1 MIHAARPETRSRLL
15 VFVLAAASLA
25 TGGLGV
31 TPARASDAQAA
42 PPATDAIVDALPDDA
57 ALTGDDIYERVQ
69 ANRFRSYVQD
79 TRLLSGDRA
88 ASTQETRLQATWK
101 NLRDEKDEPTNGVY
115 SKSRIE
121 YTYPFD
127 VRYTTY
133 LIIDNADRGN
143 DQFVY
148 LPSRRRVRRVNLRGE
163 SVLGT
168 DFSFEDVVP
177 RELEHSSNLRLP
189 DEVVQGIRCWVIE
202 ATPRPDEDSEYSRF
216 ILVVEKQHAV
226 PLVTRYFDRAGIE
239 IKRLEAPRESIQE
252 FVGVFVPMRAKMTQ
266 LQTETWT
273 ELTVEKLVPNPELAE
288 GVFDLRRLERH

>member
-1 MIHAARPETRSRLL
+1 MNPTARPAFPLRFLARC
-15 VFVLAAASLA
+15 VAAATLA
-25 TGGLGV
+25 GALAPPSAGAT
-31 TPARASDAQAA
+31 DAQAA
-42 PPATDAIVDALPDDA
+42 PSSTIVDALPDDA

-69 ANRFRSYVQD
+69 RNRFRSYIQD

-88 ASTQETRLQATWK
+88 DSTQETRLQATWK
-101 NLRDEKDEPTNGVY
+101 NLRDPQDEPTNGVY

-133 LIIDNADRGN
+133 LIIDNAERAN

-177 RELEHSSNLRLP
+177 RELEHSSNVRLP
-189 DEVVQGIRCWVIE
+189 DETVQGIRCWVIE
-202 ATPRPDEDSEYSRF
+202 ATPRPEEDSEYSRF

-226 PLVTRYFDRAGIE
+226 PLVTRYFDRAGLE

-252 FVGVFVPMRAKMTQ
+252 FEGVFVPMRAKMIQ
-266 LQTETWT
+266 LQSETWT

-288 GVFDLRRLERH
+288 GVFDIRRLERH